1 MDESDPCILNIDY
14 KTIIFQKNLF
24 IPVNYPQLHDLFI
37 DCIVC
42 TISIVWNWLVI
53 WRSWVLAPSKSPLFH
68 MKLALS

>member
-42 TISIVWNWLVI
+42 TISSLELTCNMEVVGSSPVKVPVVSHEVGIV
-53 WRSWVLAPSKSPLFH
+53 
-68 MKLALS
+68 

>member
-42 TISIVWNWLVI
+42 TISIVWN
-53 WRSWVLAPSKSPLFH
+53 
-68 MKLALS
+68 